1 MFHQEPIRP
10 AVKDIPRGFKVN
22 PKDAVTVTFHALLP
36 MQLWKWDE
44 RSEVYIRF
52 GSDKLGLWECDCGP
66 MQTVRLVYQI
76 K

>member
-10 AVKDIPRGFKVN
+10 VVKDIPRGFKVN
-22 PKDAVTVTFHALLP
+22 SEDAVTVTFHALLP

-52 GSDKLGLWECDCGP
+52 GSDKLGLWEYDCGP